1 MFNTINYRPRYYRK
15 RDLKEL
21 PIITIIIVVINVFA
35 FLFIEIKDST
45 ENVLSMMKYGATFEP
60 LIIYNKEYY
69 RLVTSMFL
77 HFGIDH
83 ITSNMVFLLMLGSK
97 IENLVGRF
105 KFLAVYM
112 LSGIIANIVSVLYN
126 YLRNYYVVGAGASGA
141 VFGIMG
147 MFLYFCIIVEGE
159 REEFRKEYAI
169 VIIIY
174 SIYNGFASSNVN
186 NVAHVVGLISGIIIS
201 VPLLYNKKFRRKF

>member
-1 MFNTINYRPRYYRK
+1 MFDTINYRQRYYRK
-15 RDLKEL
+15 QDLKKL
-21 PIITIIIVVINVFA
+21 PIITIFILLINVFV

-83 ITSNMVFLLMLGSK
+83 ITSNMIFLVMLGRE

-105 KFLAVYM
+105 KFLIVYM

-147 MFLYFCIIVEGE
+147 MFLYFCIVVEGE
-159 REEFRKEYAI
+159 RREFRKENAI
-169 VIIIY
+169 IMIIY
-174 SIYNGFASSNVN
+174 SLYSGFVSSNVN

-201 VPLLYNKKFRRKF
+201 VPLLYNKKSHRNF